1 VQTTILKKEYDKL
14 KKKENR
20 LSEMPSEYEEI
31 IESLTEEE
39 KEMDI
44 LNEAGD
50 AFVAKE
56 LAKRLKE
63 IVADT
68 QEMKIF
74 KEKLKKADKLLKEE
88 KELRAEVKKETIQ
101 LHILT
106 KETIENLSDEQ
117 AYMLLEKKW
126 TQTLIQNLNGLP
138 DMLVDKLI
146 DKVQALCNKYS
157 VTYYEIE
164 KQIKETEKQLCD
176 MIDELEGDEFDMK
189 GLKEFKK
196 LLGGE

>member
-1 VQTTILKKEYDKL
+1 
-14 KKKENR
+14 
-20 LSEMPSEYEEI
+20 
-31 IESLTEEE
+31 
-39 KEMDI
+39 
-44 LNEAGD
+44 
-50 AFVAKE
+50 
-56 LAKRLKE
+56 
-63 IVADT
+63 
-68 QEMKIF
+68 
-74 KEKLKKADKLLKEE
+74 
-88 KELRAEVKKETIQ
+88 
-101 LHILT
+101 
-106 KETIENLSDEQ
+106 
-117 AYMLLEKKW
+117 MLLEKKW